1 MDVNNLYIAKV
12 ISNDDSETGSKEGR
26 IQIYIESIM
35 SGWKPEHYPWCRP
48 FTSSFGGSNDFGNLN
63 IPEKDS
69 LVWVFAEKPNNYKN
83 WFYLADVS
91 LKKLNPLKKILQFLT
106 GKFKLSFS
114 SKGLGLSS
122 SYPDVKL
129 TYYKNGV
136 VIGVSN
142 SSSNPEI
149 FVYHP
154 EGTILTVNKEGKMF
168 TRSSDWTHYGDLT
181 IKEGELKV
189 GKEITWNN
197 DTVATKAS
205 SHQHI
210 GNLGANT
217 SPPVAGT

>member
-1 MDVNNLYIAKV
+1 MDINNLYIAKV
-12 ISNDDSETGSKEGR
+12 IKNNDIEIGSNEGR
-26 IQIYIESIM
+26 VQIYIESIM
-35 SGWKPEHYPWCRP
+35 SGWKNSHLPWARP
-48 FTSSFGGSNDFGNLN
+48 FNSCFEGDLN

-69 LVWVFAEKPNNYKN
+69 LIWVFAEKPNNYKN
-83 WFYLADVS
+83 WYYIGNLN
-91 LKKLNPLKKILQFLT
+91 LKKYNIIQKILQFLT

-114 SKGLGLSS
+114 AKGLGLSS

-168 TRSSDWTHYGDLT
+168 TRSSDWTHYGDVI

-205 SHQHI
+205 SHIH
-210 GNLGANT
+210 GTGVGPSASANPG
-217 SPPVAGT
+217 S

>member
-1 MDVNNLYIAKV
+1 MNVENLYIAKV
-12 ISNDDSETGSKEGR
+12 VKNDDIELGAREAKV
-26 IQIYIESIM
+26 QIYIESIM
-35 SGWKPEHYPWCRP
+35 QGWKSDHYPWCRP
-48 FTSSFGGSNDFGNLN
+48 FTYKFGGSNDFGTLD

-83 WFYLADVS
+83 WYYLADVS
-91 LKKLNPLKKILQFLT
+91 LKKLNPIRKILTFLT

-114 SKGLGLSS
+114 AKGLGLSS
-122 SYPDVKL
+122 SYPDIKL

-142 SSSNPEI
+142 NSDNPEI

-154 EGTILTVNKEGKMF
+154 QGTILTIDKEGKMF
-168 TRSSDWTHYGDLT
+168 TRSDEWTHYGDVI

-205 SHQHI
+205 SHIH
-210 GNLGANT
+210 GTGVGPSASANPG
-217 SPPVAGT
+217 S